1 MRAPQLIG
9 LIALA
14 AIWGASFMFIKV
26 MLDEMGPVAV
36 GWVRLVGGASLLLA
50 VVAARRTPFPRGGR
64 RLWDFLVLGALA
76 SAVPFFLIPWGE
88 QRIDSGLAAVLNAS
102 MPLFVAPLAHRF
114 LVVERL
120 IPRRALGL
128 ALGFVGVV
136 VVIGPDLLD
145 VARDSTRGQLAVV
158 LASASYAAGA
168 IWMRR
173 RLLDVDTTMLAALQ
187 TAAAC
192 LWLTPLLFAFESP
205 PVPWELSTRVLLAT
219 AALAFLAS
227 GIAFIIYYWILAT
240 ASATQ
245 AAMVTYLAPVAALFW
260 GWAVLDEVVATSSVP
275 GLALIIGGVWL
286 VSRAPTATSLPA
298 PEAEFE
304 PSV

>member
-1 MRAPQLIG
+1 
-9 LIALA
+9 
-14 AIWGASFMFIKV
+14 
-26 MLDEMGPVAV
+26 
-36 GWVRLVGGASLLLA
+36 
-50 VVAARRTPFPRGGR
+50 
-64 RLWDFLVLGALA
+64 
-76 SAVPFFLIPWGE
+76 
-88 QRIDSGLAAVLNAS
+88 
-102 MPLFVAPLAHRF
+102 
-114 LVVERL
+114 
-120 IPRRALGL
+120 
-128 ALGFVGVV
+128 
-136 VVIGPDLLD
+136 
-145 VARDSTRGQLAVV
+145 VARESTRGQLAVV

-205 PVPWELSTRVLLAT
+205 PVLWELSTRVLLAT

-227 GIAFIIYYWILAT
+227 GVAFVIYYWILAT

-260 GWAVLDEVVATSSVP
+260 GWAVLNEVLAGSAVP

-298 PEAEFE
+298 PEAELGAG
-304 PSV
+304 V